1 MIKNIFFDYNGT
13 IINFKACETEAIK
26 LAGHDYGRIIKYD
39 EIVRYQEI
47 NSALWEKYNA
57 GEISRD
63 TVLIERFETFL
74 REINLKILAEDFN
87 ETYLSKLNNLFILE
101 PHVTETLELLSEKYN
116 LYVITNGVQ
125 QLVMNKLYNAKL
137 AFFIKDVFTSER
149 SGYHK
154 PSCEFFLYCLNT
166 IDAKPEECLIVGDS
180 LTSDIIGGVNSG
192 IFTCW
197 YNPQNEPNTMNVTPN
212 IEISDFADL
221 DYSIYNL

>member
-13 IINFKACETEAIK
+13 IINFKACEIEAIK

-47 NSALWEKYNA
+47 NAALWERYNA

-63 TVLIERFETFL
+63 IVLNERFETFL
-74 REINLKILAEDFN
+74 REINLKIPAEDFN
-87 ETYLSKLNNLFILE
+87 ETYLSKLDNLFILE
-101 PHVTETLELLSEKYN
+101 PHVTETLELLSKKYN

-137 AFFIKDVFTSER
+137 ACFIKDVFTSER

-154 PSCEFFLYCLNT
+154 PSCEFFSYCLNT
-166 IDAKPEECLIVGDS
+166 IEAKPEECLIVGDS
-180 LTSDIIGGVNSG
+180 LTSDIIGGINSG

-197 YNPQNEPNTMNVTPN
+197 YNPQNVPNTINVTPN
-212 IEISDFADL
+212 IELFDFADL